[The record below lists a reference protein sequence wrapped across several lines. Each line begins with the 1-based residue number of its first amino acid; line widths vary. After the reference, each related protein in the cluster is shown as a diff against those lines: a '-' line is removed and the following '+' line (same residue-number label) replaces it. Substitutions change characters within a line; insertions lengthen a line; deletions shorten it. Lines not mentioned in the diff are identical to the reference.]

1 MFKIKGVE
9 EHTRRLEKGRKEGK
23 DVRVEKGGEGSGI
36 AIQSRVDNE
45 EREAV
50 TNNIETVEKE
60 RSGCSERMGG
70 LGGARC
76 PQGGDRPHGGLDTF
90 PPVPPSTG
98 LGESPQN
105 SEVERENSV
114 RKVEERNREIE
125 TEFRETERTER
136 IERKKRKEQEWRVKN
151 SKVTDLEVTTPIS
164 IIVDRNK

>member
-1 MFKIKGVE
+1 M
-9 EHTRRLEKGRKEGK
+9 
-23 DVRVEKGGEGSGI
+23 
-36 AIQSRVDNE
+36 
-45 EREAV
+45 
-50 TNNIETVEKE
+50 
-60 RSGCSERMGG
+60 
-70 LGGARC
+70 
-76 PQGGDRPHGGLDTF
+76 DTF